1 LAAKLTNSEESA
13 TMGTGATILAVDDE
27 LDFVQTLS
35 DILKKYGH
43 SAYTSCSGY
52 EALQVLS
59 LRPFDLV
66 ILDLK
71 MPLISGIETLKR
83 IRKIDPGLPVI
94 ILTADSDVGTV
105 VEAMKLGAYDYFAKP
120 IEWEKL
126 DIAIKNAL
134 VTKDLR
140 SEITRLK
147 GQSGNK
153 YSLDKIVGKSK
164 KMREV
169 FQSLER
175 VVDTSVTVC
184 IRGESGTG
192 KELLARAMHFNGL
205 RKNKPF
211 VAVNCAA
218 IPENLLESELFGH
231 EKGAFTGAVARR
243 VGKFEQASGGTLFLD
258 EIGDMAL
265 STQVKILR
273 VLQER
278 QFHRVG
284 GNEMVNVDVR
294 VISATNKNLE
304 EEMRKG
310 NFREDLYYRISVYPI
325 LVPPLRERKDDI
337 PPLAAFV
344 IEKYNREYRRKIRA
358 ILPQTMDYLTN
369 YDWPGNVRELENVLE
384 RSFLNSP
391 DGVVMPEHLPITVT
405 SYKESFG
412 KDDGFIDLKKVVPL
426 TSTIT
431 PLKELEREVLVQALR
446 LTNYNMSTAAVELGI
461 GRTTLYRKLQKY
473 RIELRR

>member
-1 LAAKLTNSEESA
+1 
-13 TMGTGATILAVDDE
+13 MGKGATILAVDDE

-134 VTKDLR
+134 VTKELR
-140 SEITRLK
+140 SEVTRLK

-310 NFREDLYYRISVYPI
+310 NFREDLYYRINVYPI

-337 PPLAAFV
+337 PSLAAFV
-344 IEKYNREYRRKIRA
+344 IEKFNREYRRKIRA

-405 SYKESFG
+405 SYKESFD
-412 KDDGFIDLKKVVPL
+412 KDDSFIDLKKVVPL